1 MTDQKKYKFSEN
13 LWDGFDLLVKRTE
26 NDLTQSKNILSF
38 FKKKAELEEQHS
50 KKLEK
55 LASKMLMTIDDHS
68 CQTSPSFYASWKKI
82 VNTSMTES
90 DQHTLLNTNIL
101 NKVVQPF
108 QAMIKD
114 FELKRKKIVS
124 EGIKLRHDMKEMVD
138 ALRKSQLKYEK
149 SNKDL
154 EMARMELK
162 DFKEQMSSTSDSDL
176 NNVSK
181 LERKVQKFEMEVS
194 NADDE
199 YREQIKATNDFQHLY
214 NYEAMPK
221 ILNDFE
227 HFILSSHHLSK
238 SYFSAWTTICC
249 DLPPTEA
256 AAFESMKRLVDQVD
270 NSNDIQEFIKRNLT
284 KKQLYVPFQYEPY
297 IEGKISKKT
306 TSTWNTKLL
315 SQFSRSSSNNTSSGS
330 LSPSYPYAPKQEV
343 ILPTASFKVP
353 LEELLNRQKDS
364 HPDLEVPYVLLVL
377 AEKITKL
384 KGHVTEGIFRVP
396 GIISTIN
403 TTKLRID
410 QGNFD
415 LSDIDD
421 VRTPAALLK
430 LWLRDIPEPLIPVP
444 LYQSAIDTPTNAL
457 EIVKKIPAINQKV
470 LTYLIHFIQIF
481 CKLEFVAHSK
491 MGVSNLS
498 MIFAPTI
505 LRCPSSDPNVLLNNV
520 NNERAFVENLIK
532 NTSPNPNEFLGL
544 PVNMI
549 DAIQEQGEIEELGN
563 DDDFDADD
571 DDEIKNINKTN
582 NNSNSNS
589 GSTIGIA
596 VKQGRSGSSGLNTPE
611 PEIFTSI
618 NQKLENITINN
629 NDNSNSNSPS
639 INNLNSSGG
648 SNNSY
653 NNYNNNNNNSSIENE
668 ITQSPNKSSS
678 PLTIVDNSNNSTNS
692 SSTTTTSGS
701 PNQSS
706 PINSGVNPTT
716 TTTTTTP
723 SARPFRTPTQ
733 SLGWVRVTKPAAKST
748 R

>member
-1 MTDQKKYKFSEN
+1 MDQQKKYKFSEN

-26 NDLTQSKNILSF
+26 NDLTQSKNVLSF

-55 LASKMLMTIDDHS
+55 LASKMLMTIDDNS
-68 CQTSPSFYASWKKI
+68 CQTSPSFYSSWRKI
-82 VNTSMTES
+82 VNTSMAES

-101 NKVVQPF
+101 NKVIQPF

-162 DFKEQMSSTSDSDL
+162 DFKEQMSSSDSDL
-176 NNVSK
+176 NNVAK

-249 DLPPTEA
+249 DIPPIEA
-256 AAFESMKRLVDQVD
+256 STFEAMKRSVDQID
-270 NSNDIQEFIKRNLT
+270 NANDIQEFIKRNIT

-297 IEGKISKKT
+297 IEGKLSKKA

-315 SQFSRSSSNNTSSGS
+315 SQFSRSSSANTSSGNVAHT
-330 LSPSYPYAPKQEV
+330 PAVPKQEV

-353 LEELLNRQKDS
+353 LEELLNRQKDT
-364 HPDLEVPYVLLVL
+364 HPQLEVPYVLLVL

-396 GIISTIN
+396 GIISTIMSI
-403 TTKLRID
+403 KLRID

-444 LYQSAIDTPTNAL
+444 LYQSAVDAPTNAIEL
-457 EIVKKIPAINQKV
+457 VKKIPAINQKV

-532 NTSPNPNEFLGL
+532 GTEPNPNEFLGL

-563 DDDFDADD
+563 DEDDDEDD
-571 DDEIKNINKTN
+571 DDEVHKITKN
-582 NNSNSNS
+582 
-589 GSTIGIA
+589 STTA
-596 VKQGRSGSSGLNTPE
+596 TPTTTTTTLVSKPSRSGSSGLNTPE
-611 PEIFTSI
+611 PEIIAMT
-618 NQKLENITINN
+618 QKVENLIIENNNLNNSSDSNSSLNINN
-629 NDNSNSNSPS
+629 NNS
-639 INNLNSSGG
+639 
-648 SNNSY
+648 
-653 NNYNNNNNNSSIENE
+653 NNNNNGENE
-668 ITQSPNKSSS
+668 STQSPNKASSLSSS
-678 PLTIVDNSNNSTNS
+678 PVPMDSSNNT
-692 SSTTTTSGS
+692 GS

-706 PINSGVNPTT
+706 PVSGVNT
-716 TTTTTTP
+716 
-723 SARPFRTPTQ
+723 ARPFRTPTQ